1 MSNDT
6 ATPAETGP
14 VTSPDHA
21 DITIDGYLAA
31 WNATDADERAALVA
45 RHWAPDARMVDPLV
59 DVTGHAELEAVFA
72 RFHDEYPGCSFRRTG
87 GHDGHH
93 DLVRWGWEMLD
104 AGGERV
110 LDGID
115 VATIAPDAR
124 LAHVIGFFGA
134 AIPA

>member
-6 ATPAETGP
+6 APPEAR
-14 VTSPDHA
+14 
-21 DITIDGYLAA
+21 TIDAVDATVDGYLAA
-31 WNATDADERAALVA
+31 WNATDPDERRALVA

-93 DLVRWGWEMLD
+93 DLVRWGWEMLGPE
-104 AGGERV
+104 GGRV

-115 VATIAPDAR
+115 VATIGPDGR
-124 LAHVIGFFGA
+124 LVHVIGFFGA
-134 AIPA
+134 AIPG

>member
-6 ATPAETGP
+6 ATHTD
-14 VTSPDHA
+14 V

-31 WNATDADERAALVA
+31 WNATEPDERAALVA

-72 RFHDEYPGCSFRRTG
+72 RFHDEYPGCTFRRTG

-104 AGGERV
+104 AEGGRV

-115 VATIAPDAR
+115 VATIAPDGR